1 MLLQIPKHEKL
12 RRAKKV
18 LEFKNK
24 INMKFKNNK
33 LVNYAV
39 YSGIILIGGVVLYL
53 MFAPKIEIE
62 QTDTRGLNL
71 ELPEAEKKE
80 LHENKSDAYEAVQA
94 EQNFRN
100 QLRTLEMD
108 GDLDLSKP
116 TKVETE
122 VPIVPSRNS
131 RNSENDKALEDWN
144 LALAQ
149 TQIQPSNLQS
159 QRVTELETENRRL
172 KEAQER
178 EEKNAI
184 AEQIRQ
190 QQEILNMA
198 IMAQYGVGQPQQTE
212 TQAQAQALPTT
223 PEQRD
228 SRIEEIM
235 VSPVNK
241 QGDGIVTTLRRGFYG
256 SGETSAR
263 RNTILA
269 TVSGKQIVSD
279 GQSVRIRLREP
290 MQVGQMIIP
299 IGTIVV
305 GVANI
310 GVDRVFISINSIQSE
325 GVITPIQMN
334 VYDYDGQHG
343 LFVPGS
349 LENEAF
355 REIAS
360 DITTGIGS
368 TTSNNISMFGQQP
381 NAAEQIKADVMRGT
395 IQGTSRY
402 VGRKLSQIK
411 VVLQD
416 NHKLYLVANSTR

>member
-1 MLLQIPKHEKL
+1 
-12 RRAKKV
+12 
-18 LEFKNK
+18 
-24 INMKFKNNK
+24 
-33 LVNYAV
+33 
-39 YSGIILIGGVVLYL
+39 
-53 MFAPKIEIE
+53 MFAPKTEPE
-62 QTDTRGLNL
+62 QVGTRGLNL

-80 LHENKSDAYEAVQA
+80 LHQNKSDAYEAMQA

-116 TKVETE
+116 TKEEEAITV
-122 VPIVPSRNS
+122 IPSRNS
-131 RNSENDKALEDWN
+131 RNSNNDKALEDWN

-149 TQIQPSNLQS
+149 TQVQSSNLQS
-159 QRVTELETENRRL
+159 QRVTELEAENRRL
-172 KEAQER
+172 REAQER

-198 IMAQYGVGQPQQTE
+198 IMAQYGVGQPRQTE
-212 TQAQAQALPTT
+212 PQSLPST
-223 PEQRD
+223 PEQRS
-228 SRIEEIM
+228 SRTEEIM
-235 VSPVNK
+235 VSPVSK
-241 QGDGIVTTLRRGFYG
+241 QGDGIVTILRRGFYG

-263 RNTILA
+263 KNTILA
-269 TVSGKQIVSD
+269 TVSGKQTISD
-279 GQSVRIRLREP
+279 GQNVRIRLREP
-290 MQVGQMIIP
+290 MQVGRMIIP

-310 GVDRVFISINSIQSE
+310 GVDRVYISINSIQSE
-325 GVITPIQMN
+325 GVITPIQMS

-349 LENEAF
+349 LENEAL

-360 DITTGIGS
+360 DVTTGIGS
-368 TTSNNISMFGQQP
+368 TTSNNINMFGQQP

-395 IQGTSRY
+395 IQGASRY
-402 VGRKLSQIK
+402 VGRRLSQIR

-416 NHKLYLVANSTR
+416 NHKLYLVTNSTR